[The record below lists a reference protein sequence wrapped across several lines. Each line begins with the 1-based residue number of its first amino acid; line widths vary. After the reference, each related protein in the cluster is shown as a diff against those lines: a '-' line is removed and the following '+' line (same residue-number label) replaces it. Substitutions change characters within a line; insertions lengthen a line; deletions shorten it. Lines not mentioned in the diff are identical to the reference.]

1 MKITVEP
8 QNVCSGC
15 RWVGDATAVQARA
28 KTVVRLR
35 EDQETGELRSVHIPD
50 HLDILVEFRFI
61 LPSSCFTEEKLV
73 CFMPCQEG
81 IAEVSRCRCRILCF
95 LHCRRGVARVWRDK
109 GFFKAT
115 YSFQTCFSVLL
126 SLKCITTSRLSL
138 ASVQADMAVGAQAH
152 IVVSSVMG
160 RPCSPAIN
168 AISSHPSV
176 SVQGAILGLGL
187 GR

>member
-50 HLDILVEFRFI
+50 HLDILVDFCFI
-61 LPSSCFTEEKLV
+61 FPSSCLTEEKLV
-73 CFMPCQEG
+73 CSMPCQG
-81 IAEVSRCRCRILCF
+81 GLATVLRCRCRTLCF
-95 LHCRRGVARVWRDK
+95 LHCRTVVARVWRDK
-109 GFFKAT
+109 RFG
-115 YSFQTCFSVLL
+115 
-126 SLKCITTSRLSL
+126 RLSL

-160 RPCSPAIN
+160 RPCSPATS

-176 SVQGAILGLGL
+176 SLQGAILGLGL
-187 GR
+187 GK